1 MAGFRAVSHML
12 RFGSGSGLWNASGC
26 AFYMHGRGTDF
37 RFLQR
42 AAQMLRQTGA
52 DFGSQVEGGG
62 NFDGHVVVH
71 VQLQLLHMK
80 QGGDVTGQRIADLFP
95 IPDSF
100 DGKGDVIRHGEE
112 NVPVDLFE
120 DPFSF
125 L

>member
-1 MAGFRAVSHML
+1 M
-12 RFGSGSGLWNASGC
+12 
-26 AFYMHGRGTDF
+26 
-37 RFLQR
+37 
-42 AAQMLRQTGA
+42 
-52 DFGSQVEGGG
+52 EGGG

-112 NVPVDLFE
+112 NVPVDLFK

>member
-1 MAGFRAVSHML
+1 
-12 RFGSGSGLWNASGC
+12 
-26 AFYMHGRGTDF
+26 
-37 RFLQR
+37 
-42 AAQMLRQTGA
+42 MLRQTGA

-62 NFDGHVVVH
+62 NFDGHMVVH

-80 QGGDVTGQRIADLFP
+80 QG
-95 IPDSF
+95 
-100 DGKGDVIRHGEE
+100 GDVIRHGEE